1 MLRQQIQI
9 RNQSQVKII
18 QKVYIVKKFLKIKFN
33 YFFIFLL
40 ENSSN
45 PLNFRKSQKITTIS
59 SPSSNR
65 KNKENAD
72 DCFEQSL
79 NQKESNCKFLHER
92 LKEMH
97 KKKTI
102 KREIPVWIEL
112 SHQYRRNQII
122 KSNDLFEDLF
132 REFNYLSDTNYVS
145 FCFLNNFIL

>member
-1 MLRQQIQI
+1 
-9 RNQSQVKII
+9 
-18 QKVYIVKKFLKIKFN
+18 
-33 YFFIFLL
+33 
-40 ENSSN
+40 
-45 PLNFRKSQKITTIS
+45 
-59 SPSSNR
+59 
-65 KNKENAD
+65 
-72 DCFEQSL
+72 
-79 NQKESNCKFLHER
+79 
-92 LKEMH
+92 MH